1 MIGRKLEMQVNDC
14 LFSDTMTGSEYNEL
28 RIAVGWRPITNKQAD
43 RGIEHTTF
51 IVAVRDKDKIVGMGR
66 ALFDFGYTAYIG
78 DVIVKPDYQGKGIG
92 KSIVETLIYKVKE
105 SSDPDD
111 RIMFILGA
119 AKGKEGF
126 YEKLGFIKRPNEN
139 SGCGMFMWIKN
150 N

>member
-1 MIGRKLEMQVNDC
+1 MIMDNII
-14 LFSDTMTGSEYNEL
+14 FSDFMTGEEYNAL
-28 RIAVGWRPITNKQAD
+28 RVAVNWRPITANQAE

-51 IVAVRDKDKIVGMGR
+51 LVAVRDREKMIGMGR

-78 DVIVKPDYQGKGIG
+78 DVIVSPEYQGKGIG
-92 KSIVETLIYKVKE
+92 KRIVETLINKVKE
-105 SSDPDD
+105 ASDPDD

-126 YEKLGFIKRPNEN
+126 YEKIGFECRPNEN
-139 SGCGMFMWIKN
+139 SGCGMTMWIKN